1 MDVVGRY
8 ASGVR
13 VVFVVGVLGS
23 IVGIGLHVWF
33 EPWTSVV
40 ALFIGAIAGL
50 FVSHAFGESL
60 LVGLA
65 FGCALTSLALGVRAF
80 ASVLR
85 TLDRPPS
92 VTSPRVWFSR

>member
-1 MDVVGRY
+1 M
-8 ASGVR
+8 
-13 VVFVVGVLGS
+13 VFVVGVMGS
-23 IVGIGLHVWF
+23 VVGIGLHVWL
-33 EPWTSVV
+33 EPWTSAV
-40 ALFIGAIAGL
+40 ALVIGAIAGL

-60 LVGLA
+60 LAGLA
-65 FGCALTSLALGVRAF
+65 FGGAVTLLALGVRAF